1 MFFLPN
7 LYTIEVMMIT
17 YFMGMVD
24 LPNLGHMTASTVQYN
39 SI

>member
-17 YFMGMVD
+17 SFMGMVE
-24 LPNLGHMTASTVQYN
+24 LPNLGHMTTSTVQYN